1 MKPGIRII
9 TISPIVSFNTYNHK
23 IMKSCLL
30 SPRLI
35 KIKKDKTN
43 KSSQILE
50 DLSKYDT
57 SEYLSP
63 STTRRKKS
71 KRRFNKSS
79 HLYEDSSIFFKTS
92 PVSFRKKLSPG
103 RVQKQE
109 TLKDPEEKLKKLVI
123 KDKLKKTNEKI
134 RRKNAIYRKLLDLHH
149 PLPWGADQRVKQKK
163 KSSDP
168 DLVKI
173 RVKTDRYPSR
183 RAQRKEIGLDM
194 YPNIKV
200 KSKKSNKSEEK
211 PKMKRSP
218 DPIVLNYIKQKKKNE
233 RLLKLKAKIE
243 ENIREKERIK
253 ALTLLEK
260 TQLRK
265 IKRKKKKKK
274 LSSLDEDK
282 VTDPAA
288 SVGFGKYQNGANKSN
303 LSLNNNIREKNSKRL
318 KEKWKF
324 ALPIAE
330 IVKIQRWFRKN
341 RSKFRSSKDSYANNT
356 SSSNLSKTI
365 KGFNLGN
372 HFADRCSDNST
383 VPAYMSTDYKTLPDV
398 EESPKIKKV
407 QKVTQTSLCQIIK
420 AKENS
425 FEIDQDSFNED
436 LNKAA
441 FQKTTDIDELY
452 ERFQNFNIDSLESFS
467 SQAQQISQL
476 DFEIGESFPLSH
488 RVVDEVK
495 AQGEIKDDK
504 IEEIKEIPKFDIKI
518 QKNDEIDGSSH
529 SRTSSNSNTSNNY
542 SNSSSTYQEAE
553 NSLKQIFENQG
564 KIPNMIA
571 QPQERPGINM
581 KDGSDSS
588 EEEWNSNIVI
598 YADTNISEQTLETL
612 EYKQRYF
619 LTDYDPE
626 IRSLINFEIEEFLT
640 LVKFQN
646 RVKEV
651 DETWKF
657 IQSIITKVFDSIETQ
672 TFLASINS
680 PCESNA
686 PKKLKIL
693 QTVPVGDMIKEIK
706 IKELIP
712 YETRDQVLKGLN
724 EVQSIYVF
732 MVMDALNEALN
743 CQLPFYPG
751 GLPLPWSQ
759 KSSLFILN
767 TNLAQ
772 INLLA
777 RNMMQKWES
786 VHAGINPVISDNDL
800 VEKAREERMNILLSS
815 LIHEQEPEWLNY
827 EDEESQLKIDISDL
841 VFEYIIEE
849 TSSLIL
855 SHK

>member
-1 MKPGIRII
+1 M
-9 TISPIVSFNTYNHK
+9 
-23 IMKSCLL
+23 
-30 SPRLI
+30 
-35 KIKKDKTN
+35 
-43 KSSQILE
+43 
-50 DLSKYDT
+50 
-57 SEYLSP
+57 
-63 STTRRKKS
+63 
-71 KRRFNKSS
+71 
-79 HLYEDSSIFFKTS
+79 
-92 PVSFRKKLSPG
+92 SFRKKLSPG

-109 TLKDPEEKLKKLVI
+109 SVKDPEDKLKKLVI

-149 PLPWGADQRVKQKK
+149 PLPWGADQRVKAKK
-163 KSSDP
+163 KISDP

-194 YPNIKV
+194 YPNVKV

-233 RLLKLKAKIE
+233 RLMKIKARIE
-243 ENIREKERIK
+243 ENLREKERIK
-253 ALTLLEK
+253 ALALLEK

-274 LSSLDEDK
+274 LSGLDEEK
-282 VTDPAA
+282 ITDPTA
-288 SVGFGKYQNGANKSN
+288 SLGFSKYQNYGNKNNS
-303 LSLNNNIREKNSKRL
+303 SLNYNLKEKNSKKFR
-318 KEKWKF
+318 EKWKF

-330 IVKIQRWFRKN
+330 IVRIQRWFRKN
-341 RSKFRSSKDSYANNT
+341 RSKFQSSKDSYNNNT

-365 KGFNLGN
+365 KGFNLAN

-441 FQKTTDIDELY
+441 FHKTTDIDELY

-476 DFEIGESFPLSH
+476 DFEIAESLPVALK
-488 RVVDEVK
+488 VLGEVK
-495 AQGEIKDDK
+495 AEGEREVKDEKK
-504 IEEIKEIPKFDIKI
+504 IEEKKDIQELEIKI
-518 QKNDEIDGSSH
+518 LKNDEIDSSSH
-529 SRTSSNSNTSNNY
+529 SRTSSNSNTSNTSNNY

-564 KIPNMIA
+564 KIPNLLA
-571 QPQERPGINM
+571 QPQERPGINI

-626 IRSLINFEIEEFLT
+626 IRSLINTEIQDFLD
-640 LVKFQN
+640 LVKFKN

-651 DETWKF
+651 DETWMF
-657 IQSIITKVFDSIETQ
+657 IQSIIKKVFDCIDTQ
-672 TFLASINS
+672 TFLTLINS
-680 PCESNA
+680 PCESDA
-686 PKKLKIL
+686 VEKLKIL
-693 QTVPVGDMIKEIK
+693 QTVPVGDMIKEIR
-706 IKELIP
+706 IKELISC
-712 YETRDQVLKGLN
+712 ETRNQVLKGLN
-724 EVQSIYVF
+724 GFQSIYVF
-732 MVMDALNEALN
+732 MVMDVLNEALN
-743 CQLPFYPG
+743 CQLPFYPR

-759 KSSLFILN
+759 KSSLFIFN
-767 TNLAQ
+767 TSLAH
-772 INLLA
+772 IEFFA
-777 RNMMQKWES
+777 RCMMQKWES
-786 VHAGINPVISDNDL
+786 VHAGINLQSSNDEQ

-815 LIHEQEPEWLNY
+815 LIHEQEPEWLDY
-827 EDEESQLKIDISDL
+827 EDEESQLQIDISDL
-841 VFEYIIEE
+841 VFEYMIEE

-855 SHK
+855 CPQLT